1 MKLRRNKI
9 LNFFTISL
17 LAGYCLNA
25 DIAFASNSDA
35 CPHLDINES
44 TNICEQNAR
53 HLALENNL
61 KILITFRQRNIE
73 IKEEPILIEEE
84 LIKTTDKT
92 DYSPNVIKTEV
103 STPLDFDV

>member
-1 MKLRRNKI
+1 MNLFVFFCLAYSLLHIVVAQMRSDMKLRRNKI

-53 HLALENNL
+53 HLALENN
-61 KILITFRQRNIE
+61 
-73 IKEEPILIEEE
+73 
-84 LIKTTDKT
+84 
-92 DYSPNVIKTEV
+92 
-103 STPLDFDV
+103 